1 MITTKVNQRASV
13 PTGIPS
19 MRLSVVPSMIRLIH
33 GMQWGVAA
41 LCLAASVLTGWMWW
55 DRQTIEQE
63 ATRYASAAARTE
75 SFNQEL
81 SAQLEREHLTLT
93 AAQITAIQEDVVFIN
108 QLAEKRRFSWTQLLH
123 DLEGAFPAGTSIGK
137 IQRDAK
143 ASTITV
149 DGQAVSMTELRA
161 LMTRLETSPAFRRPV
176 LHQHQL
182 EASPSDDGGERGGSR
197 VEFSVTVEYRG
208 LPERERPDAH
218 S

>member
-1 MITTKVNQRASV
+1 MIVRNVGQRSSV
-13 PTGIPS
+13 HAGLPS
-19 MRLSVVPSMIRLIH
+19 VRLSVAPSLVRLVR
-33 GMQWGVAA
+33 GMQWGLAA
-41 LCLAASVLTGWMWW
+41 CFIAASVLTGWMWW
-55 DRQTIEQE
+55 ARGPIEQD
-63 ATRYASAAARTE
+63 ATRYALAAARTE
-75 SFNQEL
+75 AFNQQL
-81 SAQLEREHLTLT
+81 SAQLAREQLTLT

-149 DGQAVSMTELRA
+149 DGQAASMHELRG
-161 LMTRLETSPAFRRPV
+161 LMTRLETSPAFRQPV

-182 EASPSDDGGERGGSR
+182 ESSHSDDGGERGGSR
-197 VEFSVTVEYRG
+197 VEFSVTVQYRG
-208 LPERERPDAH
+208 LPERGQPDAH

>member
-1 MITTKVNQRASV
+1 MIATKVNQRASV
-13 PTGIPS
+13 RTGLPS
-19 MRLSVVPSMIRLIH
+19 VRLSVVPSMIRFVRGL
-33 GMQWGVAA
+33 QWGVAA
-41 LCLAASVLTGWMWW
+41 LCVAASVLTGWMWW
-55 DRQTIEQE
+55 NRQTIEQE
-63 ATRYASAAARTE
+63 ATRYESAAARTE
-75 SFNQEL
+75 AFNQQL

-149 DGQAVSMTELRA
+149 DGQAAGMQELRA
-161 LMTRLETSPAFRRPV
+161 LMTRLETSPAFRQPV

-182 EASPSDDGGERGGSR
+182 EASSSGDGERGGSR

-208 LPERERPDAH
+208 LPERGQPDAH